1 MKIKYMYIYFSKRYL
16 NLDCSQCPIFSKDH
30 RDQMLIITGGQC
42 GKRVGG
48 GVYSGR
54 GREERKIKSEKTTCL
69 ASSQT
74 IPCLVVTRIN
84 THPQAGI
91 I

>member
-1 MKIKYMYIYFSKRYL
+1 MQAM
-16 NLDCSQCPIFSKDH
+16 CQ
-30 RDQMLIITGGQC
+30 G
-42 GKRVGG
+42 VGG

-54 GREERKIKSEKTTCL
+54 GREARKIKSEKTCL

-74 IPCLVVTRIN
+74 ITPFPPPAVSRIN